1 MGLYFYVAV
10 LYSCIVELYS
20 CVVILHWSVV
30 EFYYCNV
37 VLHSHYVSVK
47 TNENAHRKGKCTFCI
62 LPIAFTRENTKRAF
76 PFPLFANATKR
87 INFPLLNRKNQN
99 IENKIAQ
106 HITRVSQERG

>member
-37 VLHSHYVSVK
+37 VLHSHNVSVR
-47 TNENAHRKGKCTFCI
+47 TNEKAHRKGKSTF
-62 LPIAFTRENTKRAF
+62 AD
-76 PFPLFANATKR
+76 
-87 INFPLLNRKNQN
+87 
-99 IENKIAQ
+99 
-106 HITRVSQERG
+106 H

>member
-37 VLHSHYVSVK
+37 VLHSHNVSVR
-47 TNENAHRKGKCTFCI
+47 TNEKTHRKGKSTFADRYTSTKTQVC
-62 LPIAFTRENTKRAF
+62 KRAF
-76 PFPLFANATKR
+76 PFPLFPTAKKR
-87 INFPLLNRKNQN
+87 INFPPLKCKTQN
-99 IENKIAQ
+99 LENK
-106 HITRVSQERG
+106 

>member
-1 MGLYFYVAV
+1 MKFN
-10 LYSCIVELYS
+10 
-20 CVVILHWSVV
+20 
-30 EFYYCNV
+30 YCNV

-106 HITRVSQERG
+106 HIITRVSLRAEHEQ